1 MASPRKIY
9 FLGSLDLKELY
20 HQISENDWFK
30 QNYDELSKFFFS
42 NFKDFKEFISNK
54 KVTQTL
60 KELGRNDLVIF
71 SFHYTLQFETKKSDI
86 LETTDNGRLI
96 KHLVTYR
103 PRKRHLIFQELWDM
117 RKFINKI
124 RAKIF
129 ILDSHYKFPYC
140 CSEPSH
146 SHENFIGRQFYFN
159 RAIKQILEGTAE
171 KGPHVLDHRNFLTEV
186 ISKKSIKD
194 RKKYGS
200 LLLDNETLAPEVRQ
214 IVGTKVA
221 KLIKD
226 KCIQHLTRKSNTKRV

>member
-9 FLGSLDLKELY
+9 FIGSLDLKELY
-20 HQISENDWFK
+20 HQISEDDWFK
-30 QNYDELSKFFFS
+30 QNYDDLSKFFFS
-42 NFKDFKEFISNK
+42 NFKDFKEFINNK
-54 KVTQTL
+54 KVTQIL
-60 KELGRNDLVIF
+60 KKLGKNDLVIF
-71 SFHYTLQFETKKSDI
+71 SFHYTLQFEVKKSDI
-86 LETTDNGRLI
+86 LETTDNGGLI
-96 KHLVTYR
+96 KHLITYR
-103 PRKRHLIFQELWDM
+103 PRKRHLIFEELWNM
-117 RKFINKI
+117 RKFISKI

-129 ILDSHYKFPYC
+129 ILDSHYRFPYC
-140 CSEPSH
+140 CSKPSH

-159 RAIKQILEGTAE
+159 RAIKQILGETTE
-171 KGPHVLDHRNFLTEV
+171 KGPHVLDHRNFLTKV

-226 KCIQHLTRKSNTKRV
+226 KCIQHLTSK